1 MKPFLTLLLMV
12 CLGNQLQAQSP
23 KLHIE
28 TTGRGK
34 KQALLI
40 PGFTCSGKVWDST
53 VSVLAK
59 EYTCHVVTFPGF
71 AGQPAQANPSL
82 SNWVAGLAQY
92 LEQQNLENVAV
103 IGHSIGGMMALQLAG
118 TAPQRVSQVVV
129 VDALPCLSAFSNP
142 AFKANPAPDY
152 SLFIKQFAGMSDS
165 LWKAQQ
171 EASAPMFTT
180 RTDKRKA
187 LVDWSVASDRAT
199 MGAIYGQF
207 INTDYRDSLSKV
219 TCPVLV
225 LLEPA
230 FKGSNVIIE
239 AQYSNLQNKTLVYAG
254 KGAHF
259 VMWDDPQ
266 WYIGQLQSF
275 LR

>member
-1 MKPFLTLLLMV
+1 MKYFLTLLFIV
-12 CLGNQLQAQSP
+12 CLGNLQAQPP

-28 TTGRGK
+28 ITGKGT

-40 PGFTCSGKVWDST
+40 PGFSCSGKVWDST
-53 VSVLAK
+53 VEVLSK
-59 EYTCHVVTFPGF
+59 TYTCHVVTFPGF

-82 SNWVAGLAQY
+82 NNWVAGLSQY
-92 LEQQNLENVAV
+92 LEAKNLKNVAV

-118 TAPQRVSQVVV
+118 KEPQRVSQVVV
-129 VDALPCLSAFSNP
+129 VDALPCLSALQNP
-142 AFKANPAPDY
+142 TFKPNPTPDY
-152 SLFIKQFAGMSDS
+152 SPLINQFAGMSDS
-165 LWKAQQ
+165 LWKARQ

-187 LVDWSVASDRAT
+187 LVDWSMASDRAT
-199 MGAIYGQF
+199 MGAVYGQF
-207 INTDYRDSLSKV
+207 LNADYRDSLSGIS
-219 TCPVLV
+219 CPVLV

-230 FKGSNVIIE
+230 FKVSSAVVE
-239 AQYSNLQNKTLVYAG
+239 AQYSGLKNKTLVYAG
-254 KGAHF
+254 KGMHF
-259 VMWDDPQ
+259 VMWDDSQ

>member
-1 MKPFLTLLLMV
+1 MKHLLTFLCLLFI
-12 CLGNQLQAQSP
+12 GNLQAQPP
-23 KLHIE
+23 KLHIK
-28 TTGRGK
+28 TTGKGT

-40 PGFTCSGKVWDST
+40 PGFSCSGKVWDST

-59 EYTCHVVTFPGF
+59 DYTCHVVTFPGF
-71 AGQPAQANPSL
+71 AGQPAQADPSL
-82 SNWVAGLAQY
+82 TNWVAGLAQY
-92 LEQQNLENVAV
+92 LEQQDLKKVVV

-118 TAPQRVSQVVV
+118 TSPVRIEKVVV

-152 SLFIKQFAGMSDS
+152 SLFIKQFQSMPDS

-171 EASAPMFTT
+171 EASAPAFTT
-180 RTDKRKA
+180 RIDKRKE
-187 LVDWSVASDRAT
+187 LVEWSVASDRAT
-199 MGAIYGQF
+199 MGIIYGQF
-207 INTDYRDSLSKV
+207 VNTDYRDSLSKV
-219 TCPVLV
+219 ECPVLV

-230 FKGSNVIIE
+230 FKANNAVVE

-259 VMWDDPQ
+259 VMWDDSE

-275 LR
+275 LH